1 MDVHEAILKRK
12 SIRNYKDEPIPENK
26 LQKVLEAARLAPS
39 AANQQEWKFVVVRDA
54 EKRRHL
60 SIAAQG
66 QTHVARAPAVIAGV
80 ATGTERI
87 MLCGVP
93 TYPVDLAIALDHMT
107 LAAVNEGLGSC
118 WIGHFSQE
126 QVREIL
132 GIPDNYTVVC
142 LLTLGIP
149 AEPGRPKLR
158 KPLNE
163 VICFDSFSV

>member
-1 MDVHEAILKRK
+1 MKVHEAIQKRK
-12 SIRNYKDEPIPENK
+12 SIRVYKDEPIPENK
-26 LQKVLEAARLAPS
+26 LKKVLEAARLAPS
-39 AANQQEWKFVVVRDA
+39 AANQQQWKFVVVRDA
-54 EKRRHL
+54 EKRKQL

-66 QTHVARAPAVIAGV
+66 QTHVAKAPAVIAGV
-80 ATGTERI
+80 ATDTRRI

-126 QVREIL
+126 QVRAIL
-132 GIPDNYTVVC
+132 GIPDSYVVVC

-149 AEPGRPKLR
+149 AEEGRPKLR

-163 VICFDSFSV
+163 IICYDSFSR

>member
-1 MDVHEAILKRK
+1 MEVHQAIQKRK
-12 SIRNYKDEPIPENK
+12 SIRSYRDEPIPENK

-39 AANQQEWKFVVVRDA
+39 ASNLQQWKFVVVRDA
-54 EKRRHL
+54 EKRRQL

-66 QTHVARAPAVIAGV
+66 QPQVAKAPAVIAGV
-80 ATGTERI
+80 ATNTQRI

-149 AEPGRPKLR
+149 AEEGGPKLR

-163 VICFDSFSV
+163 IISYESFSE